1 RSIPS
6 LLRVAPAPLLP
17 PQSTQGR
24 WIVRSLCSLL
34 AGQRRWIGD
43 GGIQARPMRATRS
56 SGIQAKRPAT
66 LVTRLGDGMT
76 STRFGR
82 LQPTRSSGIQAKHAA
97 VPAATTTTSIQQ
109 RTGHYSVCLSR
120 CPHLLPEL
128 IPAPSRLAPTLHLG
142 FVWIQPTRS
151 SGIQAKAR
159 CCQPRP

>member
-1 RSIPS
+1 
-6 LLRVAPAPLLP
+6 
-17 PQSTQGR
+17 
-24 WIVRSLCSLL
+24 
-34 AGQRRWIGD
+34 
-43 GGIQARPMRATRS
+43 MRATRS

-128 IPAPSRLAPTLHLG
+128 IPAPSR
-142 FVWIQPTRS
+142 IQPTRS

>member
-1 RSIPS
+1 
-6 LLRVAPAPLLP
+6 
-17 PQSTQGR
+17 
-24 WIVRSLCSLL
+24 
-34 AGQRRWIGD
+34 
-43 GGIQARPMRATRS
+43 MRATRS

-128 IPAPSRLAPTLHLG
+128 IPAPSSLRARAGSKRRRGAANRDHEDSLKRDSTMTCLAVKTS
-142 FVWIQPTRS
+142 V
-151 SGIQAKAR
+151 
-159 CCQPRP
+159 